1 MESGAPHTAIPK
13 APPIE
18 PGPIDVYP
26 REPKPLGRFGRI
38 WLWLEFITLYAF
50 IPALVAAVMDPS
62 ERFDGLFD
70 AVGLTVL
77 SNPPWPP
84 GSIILPLVFVFGLL
98 LGLFLVVDPTF
109 DNRQLWNW
117 RAFKRDLP
125 RMAPLFLANAAAMLG
140 IAWALQKFTG
150 IMTLTTS
157 DGQQVGHFLRLP
169 REAPLLLLAI
179 AIGYPIASAFPQE
192 VTHRAFFF
200 HRYRRIIPN
209 PRVLFTLNVLAFVW
223 LHAPFWGLMAFVITL
238 PGGILFAWTWVRTRS
253 LLAVGVE
260 HWLYGWWL
268 FFTGLGWFVYA
279 GSVGA

>member
-18 PGPIDVYP
+18 PGPIDAYP
-26 REPKPLGRFGRI
+26 REPKPLGRFGRV

-70 AVGLTVL
+70 ALGLTVL

-98 LGLFLVVDPTF
+98 LGLFLVIDPTF
-109 DNRQLWNW
+109 DSRQLWNW

-125 RMAPLFLANAAAMLG
+125 RMAPLFVLNAAAMFT
-140 IAWALQKFTG
+140 IAWMLQNFTG

-169 REAPLLLLAI
+169 REAPVLLLAI

-238 PGGILFAWTWVRTRS
+238 PGGVLFAWTWVRTRS

-279 GSVGA
+279 GSVGS